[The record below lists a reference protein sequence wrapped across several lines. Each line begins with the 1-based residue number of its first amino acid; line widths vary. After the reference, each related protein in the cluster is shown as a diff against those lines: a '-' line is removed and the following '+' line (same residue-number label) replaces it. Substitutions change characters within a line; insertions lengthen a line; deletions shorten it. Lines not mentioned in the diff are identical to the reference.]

1 MWKHSH
7 ALASRDAIPAGLAA
21 IAPAAMAVLD
31 WEHAPPQ
38 LALHNLLRAQA
49 LLCADGRPVLLRRR
63 PAPHLPRHALFPG
76 DFSPASLALLRLA
89 MRALPHA
96 RFTLLHLS
104 RASGDG
110 YLQAA
115 GVGDDAVEACRLG
128 AERRARLAAR
138 HLAVQAAHPG
148 ILIEIRALRQP
159 WPGAVAAL
167 ARAREADVLVVEGS
181 CGGWLARQLRQ
192 ARLCAL
198 LSQTACDV
206 LLLTTEQ
213 GAAAV

>member
-1 MWKHSH
+1 MLSDHSH
-7 ALASRDAIPAGLAA
+7 APV
-21 IAPAAMAVLD
+21 VLD
-31 WEHAPPQ
+31 WECPASQPV
-38 LALHNLLRAQA
+38 LHNLLRAQA
-49 LLCADGRPVLLRRR
+49 LLRAGGRPVLLRRG
-63 PAPHLPRHALFPG
+63 PAAGLLRHALFPG
-76 DFSPASLALLRLA
+76 DFSPGSLDRLRLA

-138 HLAVQAAHPG
+138 HLAVQAALPG
-148 ILIEIRALRQP
+148 ILIEVQALRQP
-159 WPGAVAAL
+159 WASAVAAV
-167 ARAREADVLVVEGS
+167 AREREADVLALEGS
-181 CGGWLARQLRQ
+181 SGGWLTRQMRQ

-198 LSQTACDV
+198 LSHTACDA
-206 LLLTTEQ
+206 LLLPVEQ
-213 GAAAV
+213 SG